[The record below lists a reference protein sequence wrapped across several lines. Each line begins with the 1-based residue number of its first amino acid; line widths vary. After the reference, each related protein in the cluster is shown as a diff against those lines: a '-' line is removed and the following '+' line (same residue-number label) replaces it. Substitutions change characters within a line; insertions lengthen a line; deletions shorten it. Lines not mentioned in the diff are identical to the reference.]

1 VAHTGDD
8 LGAVLLNEHA
18 STPTVPLLA
27 AAQMDANVVFAD
39 GQSGWDA
46 LQYDYQALS
55 VGLACGGKSN
65 HENPVS
71 IILW

>member
-1 VAHTGDD
+1 
-8 LGAVLLNEHA
+8 
-18 STPTVPLLA
+18 LA
-27 AAQMDANVVFAD
+27 AAQVDANVVFAD
-39 GQSGWDA
+39 GQSGGDA